1 MTKEEDVERFR
12 GNVKKQFQERK
23 RSRGV
28 LGFLSG
34 FGSLVGECVRGL
46 VVAVGWAVLAVACWV
61 ALAVA
66 FNVEFRHLR
75 LNDSEAEGAWG
86 VVLSVLGGLA
96 GVIWLLP
103 PPPF

>member
-1 MTKEEDVERFR
+1 M
-12 GNVKKQFQERK
+12 
-23 RSRGV
+23 

-34 FGSLVGECVRGL
+34 FISLVGECVRGL

-66 FNVEFRHLR
+66 FNIGFRHLG
-75 LNDSEAEGAWG
+75 LNDSVGAWG

-103 PPPF
+103 PPALFS